1 MPEIHLGIF
10 VIQNCILYNL
20 ANIKRDVL
28 NDGIIEQG
36 PLGCHFTHIGRRD
49 KTGCYEVIPYFGDV
63 GQVFGLE
70 VHYVPFIV

>member
-10 VIQNCILYNL
+10 VLEDCILYNL
-20 ANIKRDVL
+20 ADIKRDVL
-28 NDGIIEQG
+28 NDGIIKTS
-36 PLGCHFTHIGRRD
+36 PLGCHFTHIGRWDETRCD
-49 KTGCYEVIPYFGDV
+49 EVMRYIGNV